1 MVGRERDVK
10 RRAIDR
16 PEDHAHPGE
25 RGALMFQVKIERRP
39 GQTRPAAASRLPQ
52 TTHALPSSYIP
63 TSPLY
68 SLPLYSLLTKY
79 GKTMLD

>member
-52 TTHALPSSYIP
+52 TTHALPTFQRVPCTHYRCIH
-63 TSPLY
+63 Y
-68 SLPLYSLLTKY
+68 
-79 GKTMLD
+79 